1 LERRVASQTSVT
13 VAYAGLR
20 ATGLYRWTEPNGLGS
35 VPQAARPDSRFARYR
50 YTDNSGDSLYH
61 SLQLFARHRLS
72 RGIDFT
78 VSYTYGNSIDTYSQ
92 DVGDNSIRNA
102 APGLAQFP
110 SLINLKGSPSPG
122 FQGDAQSWVPRP
134 VLAERGNS
142 DFDIRHNL
150 TISHVVE
157 LPLGRGRRFGSG
169 IPHFLDLLVGGYSLA
184 GLAQLRT
191 ALPVY
196 LSAGVDYA
204 DVGITTSPRPALRQ
218 GEIAD
223 LYSRGRHDKTQFL
236 LPKVEA
242 DQRLGIPADVTDP
255 YAVTRRN
262 SLFGPGV
269 RFYDLSVIK
278 KIPVREGMQMGM
290 EANFFNVFNRAILGL
305 PVAVLSDARF
315 GRITGT
321 LAGSNPRQVQLGL
334 KLTF

>member
-1 LERRVASQTSVT
+1 LEAAPRAAPGSATDRKFEQRGCGKLDAGARAWEQTTTHRVSAALERRVASQTSVT
-13 VAYAGLR
+13 VACAGLR

-223 LYSRGRHDKTQFL
+223 LYSSPWSRARSSACSAPT
-236 LPKVEA
+236 A
-242 DQRLGIPADVTDP
+242 RA
-255 YAVTRRN
+255 RRRP
-262 SLFGPGV
+262 STC
-269 RFYDLSVIK
+269 S
-278 KIPVREGMQMGM
+278 
-290 EANFFNVFNRAILGL
+290 
-305 PVAVLSDARF
+305 
-315 GRITGT
+315 
-321 LAGSNPRQVQLGL
+321 
-334 KLTF
+334 